1 MMNKNMLKQAQQ
13 LQQKLME
20 EQQKLETETVTG
32 SSGGGAIQITIN
44 GKYQVTEI
52 KIDPEAIDPENVD
65 MLEDLI
71 TTGFNEAIEKIQQL
85 SASRLNSLT
94 GGFKLPGIS

>member
-32 SSGGGAIQITIN
+32 TSGGGAIQITIMVN
-44 GKYQVTEI
+44 I
-52 KIDPEAIDPENVD
+52 K
-65 MLEDLI
+65 LQ
-71 TTGFNEAIEKIQQL
+71 K
-85 SASRLNSLT
+85 
-94 GGFKLPGIS
+94 